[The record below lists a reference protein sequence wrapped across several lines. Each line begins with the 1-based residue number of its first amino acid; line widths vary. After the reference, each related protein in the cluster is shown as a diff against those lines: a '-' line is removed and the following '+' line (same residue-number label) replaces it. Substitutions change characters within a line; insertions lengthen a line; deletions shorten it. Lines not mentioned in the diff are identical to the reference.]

1 MSGTTATSD
10 TSTSDLGDDGSFVE
24 KYIWVIVIATVL
36 ILASGLTCGLLRKY
50 HKRGRMTVWS
60 MRPHCRECHTKL
72 ASKSTSTSAGDY
84 GLHKLWCCKAKVYW
98 CDDCDKKA
106 RKEGYA

>member
-1 MSGTTATSD
+1 MSETTATSD
-10 TSTSDLGDDGSFVE
+10 TSDLGDDASFVD
-24 KYIWVIVIATVL
+24 KYAWIIVIATIL
-36 ILASGLTCGLLRKY
+36 ILTSGLTFVLLRKY

-60 MRPHCRECHTKL
+60 MTPHCRECQIKL
-72 ASKSTSTSAGDY
+72 ASKSKSAGDY

-98 CDDCDKKA
+98 CDDCDRKG